1 MNKKAISLIVIALF
15 LLSMAGVASATEF
28 DLPKWV
34 IVPED
39 SQFSDVTLFC
49 GLDAMDTTNNVTPC
63 YHEGSI
69 VNATITFN
77 ESTGYPKL
85 VQGRIGNAFEFDGNK
100 PGYVYVNAPNWWDAN
115 SFTWV
120 AWFYTTH
127 IPTER
132 TSFPY
137 DEVIAQSRAAG
148 YRLSIR
154 NDGKVQ
160 FKVYLNESG
169 TGVVK
174 TLVTNKAISEN
185 KWYFVVAGYDYSSGR
200 MFTKL
205 YDESGLV
212 EYAALDVGSYPLY
225 SADNSYIG
233 IGGQYDDGGWTWYG
247 KIDEFRLYKRVLS
260 DDEIKILYLAGR
272 MKLSEPANF
281 RQIFSPLV
289 DLTRDRAT
297 FYAGLEVSTS
307 DPSGYVPVPESA
319 VNMSI
324 TSAEKLKSD
333 YTGYDFYYQGHY
345 WYRGDKIQFNLPIQF
360 ETVREKGSFSKVII
374 LDEDTK
380 TYVYE
385 KEFKVTNPTA
395 TKINVIYSI
404 DPVDLGF
411 SVLQYPEFELD
422 GIRMASWQPQNST
435 DLYLI
440 RTDTLEPGEIST
452 HWIKSVWTLSK
463 EELEFPAKL
472 EDFRNILDWQ
482 TAQKLAENTVEGKT
496 DTYIRVIK
504 ISSNADVSNVT
515 IYVPLKGIED
525 ESDVVEAVALTG
537 SRETLQVEKLD
548 DGTIAVKV
556 PADAFVSGE
565 AEIKVF
571 YNKETSW
578 WKSILDKIKSMV
590 QWIKSIFGFGGG

>member
-1 MNKKAISLIVIALF
+1 MRLKKFAGFFVIALF
-15 LLSMAGVASATEF
+15 LASMAGVASAETL

-39 SQFSDVTLFC
+39 SINFTDVTLFC
-49 GLDAMDTTNNVTPC
+49 GLDTMDTTNNVTPC
-63 YHEGSI
+63 YYQGSI
-69 VNATITFN
+69 VNATIYFN
-77 ESTGYPKL
+77 STTGYPKL
-85 VQGRIGNAFEFDGNK
+85 VSGKILNAFEFDNNANEYVRLSGLALSPQNSISVAFA
-100 PGYVYVNAPNWWDAN
+100 VYVPAAPSSNRPILVTSSSIGPVN
-115 SFTWV
+115 VV
-120 AWFYTTH
+120 AWVTTSGELRAQTNVNNTGTAQTFYVDSGTSIVGEWHYVAINMIWDSSSTTLE
-127 IPTER
+127 ILIDKQKVAEA
-132 TSFPY
+132 TSSLPPFETSLDVVDIGRAGDVY
-137 DEVIAQSRAAG
+137 ALAKILDEVRI
-148 YRLSIR
+148 RLD
-154 NDGKVQ
+154 NP
-160 FKVYLNESG
+160 
-169 TGVVK
+169 
-174 TLVTNKAISEN
+174 
-185 KWYFVVAGYDYSSGR
+185 
-200 MFTKL
+200 FT
-205 YDESGLV
+205 E
-212 EYAALDVGSYPLY
+212 
-225 SADNSYIG
+225 
-233 IGGQYDDGGWTWYG
+233 
-247 KIDEFRLYKRVLS
+247 
-260 DDEIKILYLAGR
+260 DEIKALYEIGR
-272 MKLSEPANF
+272 MKLSELANF
-281 RQIFSPLV
+281 RQIFSPMV
-289 DLTRDRAT
+289 DLTKEKAT
-297 FYAGLEVSTS
+297 FYAGLEVSTT
-307 DPSGYVPVPESA
+307 DPNGYVPVPDVA
-319 VNMSI
+319 TNLSI

-345 WYRGDKIQFNLPIQF
+345 WYRADKIQFNLPIQF
-360 ETVREKGSFSKVII
+360 ETVRSSGGFDKIII
-374 LDEDTK
+374 LDEDKK

-422 GIRMASWQPQNST
+422 GIRMVSWQPQNST
-435 DLYLI
+435 DLKLI

-452 HWIKSVWTLSK
+452 HWIKSIWTLSK

-482 TAQKLAENTVEGKT
+482 TAQKLAENAAKGKG
-496 DTYIRVIK
+496 DTYVKVIK

-515 IYVPLKGIED
+515 IYVPLKGVED

-537 SRETLQVEKLD
+537 SRETLQVEELD

-578 WKSILDKIKSMV
+578 WKSILDRIKSMV